1 MRALLAAGAALIGG
15 SAGAAVGLA
24 ETQAYAISA
33 ALLVAAGALVAA
45 RAWTRHLLPL
55 ALGVLAWDLHD
66 ISLLVVEDALQWVDL
81 AFPLEGLLPHAAR
94 SLRGQPL
101 WMAGVAIGAAL
112 AWPGLGRLFGLA
124 ALGSGLRYASL
135 ALAQRGLLRGEVEAA
150 ALFAHL
156 GLYVGPAVALIGLAG
171 ICRAFVPGLTGI
183 LIMTLLI
190 GVGMGIGNTLMVVA
204 VKERFADHPLMVTSV
219 YAMGF
224 QISSGVSAAL
234 AVPIALWLG
243 GWQSTMLVYSAFTL
257 VVLVA
262 WLALTRGVSHNREI
276 VSFPRLPLHRG
287 VVWLLAVQFGL
298 MGTLYYGINTWVPAA
313 YVEHGSSLEYAGWLG
328 ALYNLGMIPGP
339 LLALAASRR
348 FSRRTLLQVTGL
360 MIGAVAVLLIVA
372 PEQAEIWM
380 LVGGLA
386 NGAMFTLAMSLPLEV
401 ADSALD
407 VGAAAA
413 MMLFFASSGCTAR

>member
-1 MRALLAAGAALIGG
+1 MGADQQASSRFPIQPIGDRVPLLVGLFVAALVYRPQLVGIGPLVPEIQSSLG
-15 SAGAAVGLA
+15 VSHAMVGLLVTIPVLCFGLFSPLA
-24 ETQAYAISA
+24 PIIAGRIGALHAIS
-33 ALLVAAGALVAA
+33 L
-45 RAWTRHLLPL
+45 
-55 ALGVLAWDLHD
+55 
-66 ISLLVVEDALQWVDL
+66 S
-81 AFPLEGLLPHAAR
+81 
-94 SLRGQPL
+94 
-101 WMAGVAIGAAL
+101 
-112 AWPGLGRLFGLA
+112 
-124 ALGSGLRYASL
+124 
-135 ALAQRGLLRGEVEAA
+135 
-150 ALFAHL
+150 
-156 GLYVGPAVALIGLAG
+156 VALIGLAG

-183 LIMTLLI
+183 LIMTLRI
-190 GVGMGIGNTLMVVA
+190 GGGMGIGNTLMVVA
-204 VKERFADHPLMVTSV
+204 VRERFADHPLMVTSV

-257 VVLVA
+257 VMLVA
-262 WLALTRGVSHNREI
+262 WLALTRGVSHEREI
-276 VSFPRLPLHRG
+276 AAFPRLPLHRG

-348 FSRRTLLQVTGL
+348 FSRRTLLQVSGL
-360 MIGAVAVLLIVA
+360 VIGAVAVLLIVA
-372 PEQAEIWM
+372 PAQAEIWM

-413 MMLFFASSGCTAR
+413 MMLFFGYLMIALAPSLLGGVRDLTGNFDLVMLCFPIAAVLFLICASLLSPARLHAHRSTP

>member
-1 MRALLAAGAALIGG
+1 M
-15 SAGAAVGLA
+15 VGLLVTIPVLCFGLFSPLA
-24 ETQAYAISA
+24 PILAGRIGALHAIS
-33 ALLVAAGALVAA
+33 L
-45 RAWTRHLLPL
+45 
-55 ALGVLAWDLHD
+55 
-66 ISLLVVEDALQWVDL
+66 S
-81 AFPLEGLLPHAAR
+81 
-94 SLRGQPL
+94 
-101 WMAGVAIGAAL
+101 
-112 AWPGLGRLFGLA
+112 
-124 ALGSGLRYASL
+124 
-135 ALAQRGLLRGEVEAA
+135 
-150 ALFAHL
+150 
-156 GLYVGPAVALIGLAG
+156 VALIGLAG

-190 GVGMGIGNTLMVVA
+190 GVGMGVGNTLMVVA

-257 VVLVA
+257 VMLVA
-262 WLALTRGVSHNREI
+262 WLALTRGVSHEREL
-276 VSFPRLPLHRG
+276 VTFPRLPLHRG

-372 PEQAEIWM
+372 PAQAEIWM

-413 MMLFFASSGCTAR
+413 MMLFFGYLMTALAPSLLGGVRDLTGNFDLVMLCFPIAAVLFLICASLLSPARLHYRSPT

>member
-1 MRALLAAGAALIGG
+1 MGVGQQARNQHSVKPIGDRLPLLVGLFVAALVYRPQLVGIGPLVPDIQRSLG
-15 SAGAAVGLA
+15 VSHAMVGLLVTIPVLCFGLFSPVA
-24 ETQAYAISA
+24 PILAGRIGALHAIS
-33 ALLVAAGALVAA
+33 L
-45 RAWTRHLLPL
+45 
-55 ALGVLAWDLHD
+55 
-66 ISLLVVEDALQWVDL
+66 S
-81 AFPLEGLLPHAAR
+81 
-94 SLRGQPL
+94 
-101 WMAGVAIGAAL
+101 
-112 AWPGLGRLFGLA
+112 
-124 ALGSGLRYASL
+124 
-135 ALAQRGLLRGEVEAA
+135 
-150 ALFAHL
+150 
-156 GLYVGPAVALIGLAG
+156 VALIGVAG
-171 ICRAFVPGLTGI
+171 ACRAFVPGLPGI

-190 GVGMGIGNTLMVVA
+190 GVGMGVGNTLMVVA

-243 GWQSTMLVYSAFTL
+243 GWQSTMLVYSGFTL
-257 VVLVA
+257 VMLVV
-262 WLALTRGVSHNREI
+262 WLALTRGVSHEREI
-276 VSFPRLPLHRG
+276 VSFPRFPLHRG

-372 PEQAEIWM
+372 PEQAEVWM

-413 MMLFFASSGCTAR
+413 MMLFFGYLMTALA

>member
-1 MRALLAAGAALIGG
+1 MGADQQTSSRLPIQPIGDRLPLLVGLFVAALVYRPQLVGIGPLVPEIQSSLG
-15 SAGAAVGLA
+15 VSHAMVGLLVTIPVLCFGLFSPLA
-24 ETQAYAISA
+24 PILAGRIGALHAIS
-33 ALLVAAGALVAA
+33 L
-45 RAWTRHLLPL
+45 
-55 ALGVLAWDLHD
+55 
-66 ISLLVVEDALQWVDL
+66 S
-81 AFPLEGLLPHAAR
+81 
-94 SLRGQPL
+94 
-101 WMAGVAIGAAL
+101 
-112 AWPGLGRLFGLA
+112 
-124 ALGSGLRYASL
+124 
-135 ALAQRGLLRGEVEAA
+135 
-150 ALFAHL
+150 
-156 GLYVGPAVALIGLAG
+156 VALIGLAG

-339 LLALAASRR
+339 LLAL
-348 FSRRTLLQVTGL
+348 
-360 MIGAVAVLLIVA
+360 VA

-413 MMLFFASSGCTAR
+413 MMLFFGYLMTALAPSLLGGVRDLTGNFDLVMLCFPFAAVLFLICASLLSPARLHAHRSAP